1 MTDVSC
7 FLLYSINHNL
17 LENFELG
24 EEKNMN
30 YTNERRITLIAEE
43 WQCIWT
49 FEPTVN
55 ALDDH
60 KCL

>member
-1 MTDVSC
+1 
-7 FLLYSINHNL
+7 
-17 LENFELG
+17 
-24 EEKNMN
+24 MN

-43 WQCIWT
+43 WQCIRT